1 MFECLLNGLASIL
14 SPLVLSI
21 MLPWSGHLQE
31 QKVFLF
37 SCTNLQGKQTHP
49 CRSWSRFISM
59 HFATGIVIR
68 DIHAYLICL
77 SLISISDNWI

>member
-1 MFECLLNGLASIL
+1 
-14 SPLVLSI
+14 

-31 QKVFLF
+31 QKVFC
-37 SCTNLQGKQTHP
+37 SHAQTCRENKHIP
-49 CRSWSRFISM
+49 VRSWSQFISM